1 MKSFKQLKLKL
12 LMNDILKED
21 TIAADKKAGIKWAD
35 DPDWKKLHDMDL
47 QMIKDFLKHKE

>member
-12 LMNDILKED
+12 LMNDVLKED